1 MDATAVCI
9 VKVLFVFQKL
19 VIDFPQLFV
28 EAVFSGGTVVIFI
41 VILAAIGVLSVFDVP
56 KFIVHLAA
64 VVAGTAGGKSC
75 GLSVPEIFL
84 LLKFVQKLVLLLR
97 VVLESVAQ
105 GARGATSAS
114 GSSAPSQNALHFHHP
129 VNIVT
134 IIIVQMAAPVSL
146 LLGSHVN
153 VEVSSLQ
160 LLPQLLPE
168 LNDGSAHRVGLCAAT
183 ADSPE
188 VTPAFP
194 PDSRAMCAG
203 LTLAFSRVPILVDLT
218 PAQLLTVRIKTD
230 AFQPP
235 EFVAVEG

>member
-1 MDATAVCI
+1 MPFRHNFFTKSKQNGIA
-9 VKVLFVFQKL
+9 L
-19 VIDFPQLFV
+19 
-28 EAVFSGGTVVIFI
+28 
-41 VILAAIGVLSVFDVP
+41 AIGP
-56 KFIVHLAA
+56 A

-114 GSSAPSQNALHFHHP
+114 GSSAPSSYDALHFHHP

-153 VEVSSLQ
+153 VEVSSFQ

-168 LNDGSAHRVGLCAAT
+168 LNDGSAHRVGLCKLQVW
-183 ADSPE
+183 S
-188 VTPAFP
+188 
-194 PDSRAMCAG
+194 
-203 LTLAFSRVPILVDLT
+203 
-218 PAQLLTVRIKTD
+218 QLCT
-230 AFQPP
+230 
-235 EFVAVEG
+235 